1 MLAGQIHSDQNV
13 RCTSSKNVVAQNG
26 TTWFVVCL
34 EQLTAL
40 ENLVFDREDLV
51 ANEAMREELLSR

>member
-1 MLAGQIHSDQNV
+1 MLVGHSEQNV
-13 RCTSSKNVVAQNG
+13 RYTSSENVVAQNG
-26 TTWFVVCL
+26 TTWLVVSL